1 MKHTESPA
9 GASPWWSPSR
19 HLDRRGFLLRRT
31 RIKAAVR
38 RWFEEQGFVEVE
50 PAALQVS
57 PGNETHLHAFST
69 TLMEPDGRHVRLYLH
84 TSPEFACKKL
94 LAAGEP
100 RIFAFAPVFRNRERG
115 AWHHPEFTMLE
126 WYRAREPYRVL
137 MDDCRSLLAIAAE
150 AAGAR
155 YLSARGQ
162 QVDPY
167 AEPEHLTVAEAFE
180 RFAGI
185 DLAATLSATGGDR
198 DALAEAAR
206 TLGLRTAADDT
217 WGDIFSRVLTARV
230 EPNLGIGRAVLLD
243 KYPVSEAAL
252 ARTDPDD
259 ARFAQRFELY
269 ACGVEIA
276 NGFAELTDVDE
287 QRRRFELCMAEK
299 ARIYGERY
307 PIDEEFLAAMAIMP
321 PACGA
326 ALGFERLVM
335 LATGARHIEQVIWT
349 PVVEAGEANIE
360 RDGRS

>member
-1 MKHTESPA
+1 MKHTASPA
-9 GASPWWSPSR
+9 RDSPWWLPSR
-19 HLDRRGFLLRRT
+19 HVDRRAFLLLRT
-31 RIKAAVR
+31 RIKAAIR
-38 RWFEEQGFVEVE
+38 RWFEGQGFVEVE

-69 TLMEPDGRHVRLYLH
+69 TLTEPDGRHRCLYLH

-94 LAAGEP
+94 LTAGER

-115 AWHHPEFTMLE
+115 PWHHPEFTMLE
-126 WYRAREPYRVL
+126 WYRTEEPYRAL

-155 YLSARGQ
+155 CLSARGQ
-162 QVDPY
+162 TVDPF
-167 AEPEHLTVAEAFE
+167 AEPEHLTVAEAFQ

-185 DLAATLSATGGDR
+185 DLAPTLSAEGKDR

-206 TLGLRTAADDT
+206 ALGFTIAPDDT
-217 WGDIFSRVLTARV
+217 WGDIFSRVLIAKV
-230 EPNLGIGRAVLLD
+230 EPNLGIGRATLLD

-252 ARTDPDD
+252 ARPDPDD

-269 ACGVEIA
+269 ACGVELA
-276 NGFAELTDVDE
+276 NGFGELTDIVE
-287 QRRRFELCMAEK
+287 QRRRFELTMAEK

-307 PIDEEFLAAMAIMP
+307 PIDEEFLAALALMP

-349 PVVEAGEANIE
+349 PVVAASAANVE
-360 RDGRS
+360 RDGGS